1 MLQKFCFLG
10 FIVLLIA
17 FNNLLKGQVSLNQY
31 VQDKASYQSF
41 DTIARNCWFVKQKNG
56 KLGMMN
62 ALGEW
67 VVPPVYNELG
77 RCTLTDLSPYNIG
90 WQNGILIVKKQGKYG
105 AINCY
110 GKEVIPCNYS
120 SDLCFINDRFYIQ
133 DAKGKYLLYDRF
145 GKLLKTKAI
154 GNKLPLENGLTW
166 IRMNDSNDDDNY
178 SNTISYSLVNSNR
191 DTLITLNNTRYIF
204 NILGTSEGMTAFVL
218 YPVIQGGLGET
229 RGSVGFLNQE
239 GKIVVPPI
247 YSVKYLHGGRGM
259 SAWEYKPAFHEGRAL
274 VFKGEQG
281 IYIDKTG
288 KEVLDFNQKIGKY
301 NVYNDFNVFGFT
313 LVYHWIDVEGKSIL
327 HKEII
332 DTNGQ
337 IVLDI
342 TDGVFG
348 EDGLE
353 YTDIYDFP
361 FFFLVNKA
369 GKTLYNANMEKQFL
383 IPREDSLNKYYFFS
397 YPGAIYTCIVRRNKQ
412 TGAKD
417 YSFIDISGKEVYPY
431 RSVSSFFDPFTET
444 EICKEGS
451 LLTMKN
457 KKGEIV
463 FSCDSCGYSPIF
475 DLSQNSY
482 YFYNSSGVF
491 EIYKG
496 KKMLLVNYKGMVLD
510 EFTVPNKNDVPF
522 YNMTNQMNLYTTGS
536 QPETIKVNVT
546 QRELDSIY
554 QQMPW
559 KNMR

>member
-31 VQDKASYQSF
+31 VQEKASYQSF
-41 DTIARNCWFVKQKNG
+41 DTIARESWYIKQKNG
-56 KLGMMN
+56 KLGMIN

-67 VVPPVYNELG
+67 VVSPVYDELG
-77 RCTLTDLSPYNIG
+77 NCSLKNLKPYSLG
-90 WQNGILIVKKQGKYG
+90 WNKGILIVNKKGKYG
-105 AINCY
+105 AIDCY
-110 GKEVIPCNYS
+110 GKEVLPCIYS
-120 SDLCFINDRFYIQ
+120 SELYFINDRFYIH
-133 DAKGKYLLYDRF
+133 DTKGKFLLYDRY
-145 GKLLKTKAI
+145 GKLMKTKVI
-154 GNKLPLENGLTW
+154 GNKFPLENGLTW
-166 IRMNDSNDDDNY
+166 IGLNDNNEENY
-178 SNTISYSLVNSNR
+178 SNTVSYSLVNSNS
-191 DTLITLNNTRYIF
+191 DTLITLKNSRYIF

-247 YSVKYLHGGRGM
+247 YSVKYLHGGSGT
-259 SAWEYKPAFHEGRAL
+259 SAWQYKPAFHKGRAL
-274 VFKGEQG
+274 VFKSEQG
-281 IYIDKTG
+281 LYIDKTG
-288 KEVLDFNQKIGKY
+288 NEVLDFSQKKGRY
-301 NVYNDFNVFGFT
+301 SVYNDFNAYGYT
-313 LVYHWIDVEGKSIL
+313 LVYHTIEEYGKSVL

-337 IVLDI
+337 IVIDI

-369 GKTLYNANMEKQFL
+369 GKTLYNANMEQQFF

-412 TGAKD
+412 TGSKD
-417 YSFIDISGKEVYPY
+417 YSFIDIVGKEVYPY
-431 RSVSSFFDPFTET
+431 RSVSSYFDPFTET

-451 LLTMKN
+451 LLTMTN

-463 FSCDSCGYSPIF
+463 FSCDSCGYSDIF
-475 DLSQNSY
+475 DLSQNNH

-510 EFTVPNKNDVPF
+510 EFTVPNEHYYPF
-522 YNMTNQMNLYTTGS
+522 FKIANQIKEYNS
-536 QPETIKVNVT
+536 VFQPELIKVKVT
-546 QRELDSIY
+546 QKELDLIY
-554 QQMPW
+554 EQMPW
-559 KNMR
+559 KNLR